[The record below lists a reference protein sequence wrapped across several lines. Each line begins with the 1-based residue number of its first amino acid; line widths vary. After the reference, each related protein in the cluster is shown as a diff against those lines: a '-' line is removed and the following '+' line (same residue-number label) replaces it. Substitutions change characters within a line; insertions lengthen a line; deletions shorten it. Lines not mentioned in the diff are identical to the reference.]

1 MNPILA
7 SYIESLAPLVVS
19 ATGAATPTNAE
30 GTCNFVQNYWS
41 PIYSKYGSMLA
52 PLVDTA
58 GGSGG
63 ASGCVVNDG
72 QDVSSCASS
81 TASTGT
87 GYGSIPLSS
96 DGWPK
101 PSWQTGVAGIPG
113 DGVRDIP
120 DVSFFAGAG
129 ALDSAYLFCVSN
141 SNVGSCSYSDTS
153 ENTAEEAGG
162 TSFASPAMAGVMAL
176 INQKAGAAQG
186 NPNSQL
192 YELAAKQTYSE
203 CNAESVKSSSSC
215 YFNDIDTG
223 TIAMPC
229 DLGASIGGAMY
240 ENGNWVA
247 TKTYSG
253 TNSPNCTALNSGD
266 TVGTLTNPS
275 GTAAYNGA
283 TGFDLATGLGS
294 LNVSN
299 VVNAWTSN
307 AGTATASVGIKLSA
321 PTIPAST
328 ALTVTITVTGS
339 GSFGTP
345 TGSVAL
351 AGGGYTA
358 SQALTDGVATITIPA
373 NSLSVGTDTVT
384 ASYGGDSNYAAATG
398 SASVTVT
405 ASNAATATVTVTPAS
420 TTADTGQSLG
430 VTATVSGANGTP
442 TGTAA
447 LAAGSYSSSATALSS
462 SGTATFTIPADSLTA
477 GSATLTVTYSGD
489 SNYAGGTGT
498 ATVMVTQ
505 SAYSLSATTPA
516 AVSPGATTSSTV
528 TVASATDYSG
538 TITLTCTATSRP
550 ANATYVPTCTA
561 SSTVAMTGG
570 TASGTATLT
579 ITTTGSTA
587 MLQPLLRGREW
598 IGAGGGAMLAF
609 LVFLGIPVR
618 RRNWCSMVGIFVL
631 MIVLGSLSAC
641 GGGSSSAPT
650 TQTTPGNYTFTVKG
664 QGNDP
669 ASTSENTTFTLT
681 VN

>member
-7 SYIESLAPLVVS
+7 GYIESLAPLVAS

-41 PIYSKYGSMLA
+41 PIYGKYGSMLA

-72 QDVSSCASS
+72 QDVSSCTSS

-87 GYGSIPLSS
+87 AYGSIPLSS

-101 PSWQTGVAGIPG
+101 PSWQTGVAGIPA

-120 DVSFFAGAG
+120 DISFFAGAG

-203 CNAESVKSSSSC
+203 CSAENVKTSSSC

-266 TVGTLTNPS
+266 TVGTLTNSS

-299 VVNAWTSN
+299 VVNAWTSKT
-307 AGTATASVGIKLSA
+307 GTATATVGVKLSA
-321 PTIPAST
+321 SAISAST

-339 GSFGTP
+339 GSLGTP

-358 SQALTDGVATITIPA
+358 SQALTDGVASITIPA
-373 NSLSVGTDTVT
+373 NSLNTGTDALT
-384 ASYGGDSNYAAATG
+384 ASYSGDSNYAAAVG
-398 SASVTVT
+398 SANVTVT
-405 ASNAATATVTVTPAS
+405 RSTAATSTVTVIPAS
-420 TTADTGQSLG
+420 TTVDTGQSLG

-442 TGTAA
+442 TGTAT
-447 LAAGSYSSSATALSS
+447 LAAGSYSSSATALSAT
-462 SGTATFTIPADSLTA
+462 GTAIFTIPADSLTA
-477 GSATLTVTYSGD
+477 GSATLTVTYGGD

-498 ATVMVTQ
+498 ATVTVTQ
-505 SAYSLSATTPA
+505 SAYSLSATTPT

-538 TITLTCTATSRP
+538 TITLTCTATTTP
-550 ANATYVPTCTA
+550 ANATYAPTCTA
-561 SSTVAMTGG
+561 GSTVAMTAG

-587 MLQPLLRGREW
+587 MLQPLRRGREW
-598 IGAGGGAMLAF
+598 IGAGSGAMLAF
-609 LVFLGIPVR
+609 LVFLRIPAW
-618 RRNWCSMVGIFVL
+618 RRNWRSMVGIFVF

-641 GGGSSSAPT
+641 GGGSSSTST
-650 TQTTPGNYTFTVKG
+650 TQTTPGNYTFTLKG
-664 QGNDP
+664 QGNDL
-669 ASTSENTTFTLT
+669 ANTTENTTFTLT